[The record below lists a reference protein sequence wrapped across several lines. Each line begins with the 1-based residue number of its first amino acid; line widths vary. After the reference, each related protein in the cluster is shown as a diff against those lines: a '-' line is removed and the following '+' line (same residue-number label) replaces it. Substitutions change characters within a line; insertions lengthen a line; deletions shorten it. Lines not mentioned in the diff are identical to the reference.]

1 MLRKINRAF
10 QDYMRE
16 KRLRLGK
23 YIWDRKRDKEEI
35 KSGNFIEKNNIKKIL
50 FMRYD
55 GKIGDMVI
63 NTLMFREI
71 KKKYPY
77 IEIGVVTKGGAK
89 AVIENNPNV
98 DKIYEY
104 KKDRKS
110 IKKLSLEIAAEKY
123 DLLIDF
129 SEMLRVNQMM
139 LINLC
144 KARFNMGLNKENW
157 KIFDISY
164 TKPTGYIHVTEIYKN
179 ILEKLGIKN
188 IDISYELFFIERQKS
203 KIGELLKKLK
213 HKKIVVFNP
222 FAASKHRNINL
233 ENIVKI
239 GKIILED
246 ENNILMFIGEEKR
259 KKELENVMREL
270 GNNTFFPEFKDIMET
285 SYLIS
290 KADLVIT
297 PDTSIVHISAAFKRK
312 LIAIYRIDGKAEN
325 EINRYLWGPN
335 YKEAVQIFSKDFA
348 IKNGEEPDI
357 NKFDMKELEKEIKN
371 ILENR
376 RKYE

>member
-1 MLRKINRAF
+1 MIRKINRVF

-16 KRLRLGK
+16 KRLKLGK

-35 KSGNFIEKNNIKKIL
+35 KSGNFIENNNIKKIL

-63 NTLMFREI
+63 NTLMFGEI

-89 AVIENNPNV
+89 VVIENNLNV

-104 KKDRKS
+104 KKDKKS
-110 IKKLSLEIAAEKY
+110 IKELSLKIAAEKY

-157 KIFDISY
+157 DMFDISY
-164 TKPTGYIHVTEIYKN
+164 TKPTGHIHITEIYRG
-179 ILEKLGIKN
+179 ILEKIGVKN
-188 IDISYELFFIERQKS
+188 IDINYELFFIEYQKS
-203 KIGELLKKLK
+203 KVDELIKELKD
-213 HKKIVVFNP
+213 KKIVVFNP
-222 FAASKHRNINL
+222 FAASKHRDLNL

-246 ENNILMFIGEEKR
+246 ENNTLIFIGEEKR
-259 KKELENVMREL
+259 KKELENVMKEL
-270 GNNTFFPEFKDIMET
+270 GDNTFFPEFKDIMET

-297 PDTSIVHISAAFKRK
+297 PDTSIVHIAAAFKRK
-312 LIAIYRIDGKAEN
+312 LIAIYRVDGKIEN

-335 YKEAVQIFSKDFA
+335 YKEAVQIFSKDFEV
-348 IKNGEEPDI
+348 KNGEEPDI

>member
-1 MLRKINRAF
+1 MLRKLNRMF

-23 YIWDRKRDKEEI
+23 YVWDRKRDKEEI
-35 KSGNFIEKNNIKKIL
+35 KSRNFIENNDIKKIL

-77 IEIGVVTKGGAK
+77 IEIGVITKGGAK

-110 IKKLSLEIAAEKY
+110 IKELSLKIASEKY

-144 KARFNMGLNKENW
+144 KARFNTGLNKENW
-157 KIFDISY
+157 KMFDISY
-164 TKPTGYIHVTEIYKN
+164 TKPVGYIHITEIYKN

-188 IDISYELFFIERQKS
+188 IDINYELFFTEQQKS
-203 KIGELLKKLK
+203 KVDELLKELN

-222 FAASKHRNINL
+222 FAASKHRDINL

-246 ENNILMFIGEEKR
+246 KENILIFIGEEKR
-259 KKELENVMREL
+259 KKEFEKILKEL
-270 GNNTFFPEFKDIMET
+270 GNNAIFPDLKDIMET

-297 PDTSIVHISAAFKRK
+297 PDTSIVHIAAAFKRK
-312 LIAIYRIDGKAEN
+312 LIAIYRLDGKAEN

-335 YKEAVQIFSKDFA
+335 YKEAVQIYSKDFEVR
-348 IKNGEEPDI
+348 NGEEPDI
-357 NKFDMKELEKEIKN
+357 NKFDMKEIENRIKN
-371 ILENR
+371 ILKYR